1 MGFSSSKTKKKLDKS
16 FGKVL
21 FTVENNG
28 IKGTG
33 FFCKLKIPK
42 SNDFLPVLITAT
54 QLYTKDDFYID
65 KRVKFKIQE
74 NDFILGVDDFRK
86 SYINDTYEIAILE
99 VKRNDG
105 IDVDSFLEIESYDN
119 FQPDKLYKNK
129 NLGLVTFNKE
139 DKIYEALKFTIK
151 EINRNLYDF
160 QYTCE
165 LNEDFK
171 GYPIINID
179 KNKIVGLHKEIDKIN
194 NVNNGMLLNLP
205 ITDFFDEIW
214 RKELFSELPQNGL
227 NIFKS
232 TMTLDST
239 IILDKEEG
247 NKEVLIIY
255 EVPDPKKINYLR
267 IFGDE
272 FVKKNKDKCELI
284 LYNEKKK
291 ERLVYDFVSN
301 LEIKTAYNFK
311 FNKKFFSIILK
322 AKEDLTDLS
331 SMFKDCIHLI
341 TVDKLSNINTEKVT
355 TMASM
360 FEGCEN
366 LLRLQFPEMKTSS
379 LKDMS
384 FIFKN
389 CAKLPEMDLSGWNT
403 SKVKTIKGIFLGC
416 KKLRKLKGIND
427 LDFSNVNDMS
437 YSFSLCQSLRKLDD
451 LSGWNTGNVI
461 TMESMFEGCVLL
473 NELPDISKWKTSK
486 VKNMSSMFNSC
497 ASLRTLPNISEWDVS
512 EVNNISCMFKGCE
525 SIKIFPNISNWNVS
539 NVENMSSM
547 FEDCR
552 LLKKKPEIEQ
562 WKLSN
567 LKSNTDLFKGCKFL
581 EK

>member
-42 SNDFLPVLITAT
+42 SDDFLPVLITNT
-54 QLYTKDDFYID
+54 QVYTKDDFYID

-74 NDFILGVDDFRK
+74 TPFILDVDDFRK
-86 SYINDTYEIAILE
+86 SYISDTYEIAVLE
-99 VKRNDG
+99 VKRYDG
-105 IDVDSFLEIESYDN
+105 IDVDSFLEIESDDN
-119 FQPDKLYKNK
+119 FQQDKLYKNN

-151 EINRNLYDF
+151 SINRNLYDF

-165 LNEDFK
+165 LNEEFK
-171 GYPIINID
+171 GYPIININS
-179 KNKIVGLHKEIDKIN
+179 NKIVGIHKEIDKIN
-194 NVNNGMLLNLP
+194 NVNNGMLLNVP

-214 RKELFSELPQNGL
+214 RKELFSELPQRGS

-255 EVPDPKKINYLR
+255 EVRDLENKYIQ

-291 ERLVYDFVSN
+291 KRLVYDFDSK

-311 FNKKFFSIILK
+311 FNKQFFSIILK

-331 SMFKDCIHLI
+331 SMFKDCIHLL
-341 TVDKLSNINTEKVT
+341 TVDKLSNINTEQVT

-384 FIFKN
+384 FMFKN
-389 CAKLPEMDLSGWNT
+389 CAKLPEIDLSGWNT
-403 SKVKTIKGIFLGC
+403 SKVKTIKGIFQGC
-416 KKLRKLKGIND
+416 TKLKKLIGIND
-427 LDFSNVNDMS
+427 LDFSNVIDMS
-437 YSFSLCQSLRKLDD
+437 YSFSLCRSLRKLLD
-451 LSGWNTGNVI
+451 LSEWNTGNVI

-473 NELPDISKWKTSK
+473 DELSDISKWKTSE

-497 ASLRTLPNISEWDVS
+497 SSLRTLPNISEWDVS
-512 EVNNISCMFKGCE
+512 KVNNISCMFKGCE
-525 SIKIFPNISNWNVS
+525 SIRIFPNISNWNVS
-539 NVENMSSM
+539 SVENMSSM
-547 FEDCR
+547 FENCR
-552 LLKKKPEIEQ
+552 ALEKKPEIEQ

-567 LKSNTDLFKGCKFL
+567 LKSNTDLFKGCKLL